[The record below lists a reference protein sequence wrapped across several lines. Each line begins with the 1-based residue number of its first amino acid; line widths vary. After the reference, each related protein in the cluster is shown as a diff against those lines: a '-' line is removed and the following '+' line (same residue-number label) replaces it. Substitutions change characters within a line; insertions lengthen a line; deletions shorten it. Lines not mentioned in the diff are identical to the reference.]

1 MMNSNKKPT
10 FLCVGAMK
18 AGTHT
23 WFNMIKQHSK
33 VFTGCKKE
41 LHFFNRNENYLKG
54 KEYYL
59 SQFPDTSLLIGEATP
74 SYLNAEIA
82 EKIYTMFPDTKI
94 IIIIRNPV
102 DRLISHYKMRNY
114 IYDINTN
121 IFQYVQEQSY
131 LIECSKYYDA
141 VKKYKELFGN
151 NVQIIK
157 FEDFIINPIN
167 TIKESCKFLDI
178 EFENVI
184 SVNVDINESRK
195 NSKFLA
201 IIKRCV
207 YNTFGYKTS
216 QKLNDFINYKCKD
229 LFTYIRLITPNKN
242 YPVLPETKSK
252 LLDLFTDDI
261 DKLQKIIDF
270 DISDYKG

>member
-1 MMNSNKKPT
+1 MNESKP
-10 FLCVGAMK
+10 
-18 AGTHT
+18 
-23 WFNMIKQHSK
+23 
-33 VFTGCKKE
+33 
-41 LHFFNRNENYLKG
+41 
-54 KEYYL
+54 
-59 SQFPDTSLLIGEATP
+59 
-74 SYLNAEIA
+74 
-82 EKIYTMFPDTKI
+82 
-94 IIIIRNPV
+94 
-102 DRLISHYKMRNY
+102 
-114 IYDINTN
+114 
-121 IFQYVQEQSY
+121 
-131 LIECSKYYDA
+131 
-141 VKKYKELFGN
+141 
-151 NVQIIK
+151 IIK